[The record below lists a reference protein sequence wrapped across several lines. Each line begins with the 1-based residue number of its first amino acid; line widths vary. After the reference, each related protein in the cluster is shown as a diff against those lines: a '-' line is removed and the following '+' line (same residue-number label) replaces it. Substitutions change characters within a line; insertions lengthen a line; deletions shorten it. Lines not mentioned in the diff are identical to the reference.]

1 MDETLEKMSVEGLR
15 KVLDHVVGLMERAE
29 SRAENPGT
37 NIFKYLPKYS
47 VLLRRKIGVI
57 GENKGAL
64 IEMINAL
71 YDDSFVRM
79 LHKYEEA
86 TGFTGDKGIAKSET
100 TSGHASETT
109 APSPFS
115 EAPAMSPVSPVNPP
129 TPTSPLFGNFNI
141 QAARA
146 AKKAKKGGATRRRT
160 KRFRRKRRQ

>member
-1 MDETLEKMSVEGLR
+1 MDETLNKMTVEGLH
-15 KVLDHVVGLMERAE
+15 KVLDHVIGLMERAE
-29 SRAENPGT
+29 RRAEKGGED
-37 NIFKYLPKYS
+37 IFKYLPKYS
-47 VLLRRKIGVI
+47 VLLKGKIRVI

-71 YDDSFVRM
+71 YSDSFVKM

-86 TGFTGDKGIAKSET
+86 TGFMGNEGIAKSET

-115 EAPAMSPVSPVNPP
+115 EAPSMSPVNAP
-129 TPTSPLFGNFNI
+129 TPTSPSFFNTFNL

-146 AKKAKKGGATRRRT
+146 AKKAKKGGATRRQT